1 MTLATPF
8 ALPSLSLTHSQGTD
22 SMPSA
27 AIPTNEAELA
37 SIPNYSA
44 IRDRL
49 SVAFRAGAHVDD
61 CHDAGDLD
69 RQVQSVLPP
78 ALSTNQQ
85 LLAIISKRLLS
96 NLAELEEL
104 ARNPDRN

>member
-8 ALPSLSLTHSQGTD
+8 PLTSLLLSHSQGTD

-37 SIPNYSA
+37 TIPNYTA

-49 SVAFRAGAHVDD
+49 SVAFRAGAHIDD
-61 CHDAGDLD
+61 CHHAGDVD
-69 RQVQSVLPP
+69 RHVQAALPSGL
-78 ALSTNQQ
+78 ANNQQ
-85 LLAIISKRLLS
+85 LLATISQRLLS

-104 ARNPDRN
+104 ARNPQPN